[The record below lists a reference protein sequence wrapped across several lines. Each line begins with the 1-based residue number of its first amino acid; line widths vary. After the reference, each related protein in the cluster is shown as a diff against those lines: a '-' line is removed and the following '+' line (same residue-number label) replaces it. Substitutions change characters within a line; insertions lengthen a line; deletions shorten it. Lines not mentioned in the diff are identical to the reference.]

1 MHVGQGVTPLQ
12 AAEDGGP
19 DQVLVLLGGN
29 KRRADGITTLQQT
42 NAAVETIVAAR
53 NAVVWLSSLV
63 HRTVRQWW
71 RTPQE
76 S

>member
-29 KRRADGITTLQQT
+29 RRHAGSITT
-42 NAAVETIVAAR
+42 
-53 NAVVWLSSLV
+53 
-63 HRTVRQWW
+63 
-71 RTPQE
+71 
-76 S
+76 